1 MADTAAPEQP
11 TPRAGGRA
19 AAATTSTPATR
30 TLGIVTLAG
39 VALLLLFGLVL
50 SPADVNQ
57 GESVRFLYIHVP
69 SVWVAYLAFIVNAVG
84 CAMYLFRRN
93 HSLGWDRLA
102 GASAE
107 VGVLFM
113 AITLASGM
121 LWGRLTW
128 GVFWTWDARL
138 TSTAFLFVMYLGY
151 LAVRQLDGTREQRA
165 RRSAIVGLLA
175 VLVIPLVHFSVTL
188 WRSLHQGATVTNP
201 SDGVE
206 IEGLMLF
213 SWMLGAVVFMLMYI
227 WLVIHRQRLLALD
240 DALGD
245 RDLEA
250 ALDARRAEAAAVVGG
265 Q

>member
-1 MADTAAPEQP
+1 MADTPAPEDTA
-11 TPRAGGRA
+11 TPEGRRAGVS
-19 AAATTSTPATR
+19 TTSTPATR
-30 TLGIVTLAG
+30 LLGIVTLAG
-39 VALLLLFGLVL
+39 VGLLLLLALVI

-57 GESVRFLYIHVP
+57 GESVRFLYIHVS

-84 CAMYLFRRN
+84 CGMYLFRRT

-113 AITLASGM
+113 AITLGTGM

-188 WRSLHQGATVTNP
+188 WRSLHQDATVTNP

-213 SWMLGAVVFMLMYI
+213 TWMFGAAIFMLMYL
-227 WLVIHRQRLLALD
+227 WLVIHRQRVLALD

-245 RDLEA
+245 RDLQEA
-250 ALDARRAEAAAVVGG
+250 LAARRAEAAAVVGG